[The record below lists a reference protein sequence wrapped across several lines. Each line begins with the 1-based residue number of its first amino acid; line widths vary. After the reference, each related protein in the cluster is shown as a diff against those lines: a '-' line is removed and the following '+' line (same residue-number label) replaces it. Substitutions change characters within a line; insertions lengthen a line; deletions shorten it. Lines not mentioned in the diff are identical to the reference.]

1 MPTKKPHFSIILE
14 PEMLQRVL
22 EYKEKNKISSQSKA
36 IQRLIEIGIRDTSP
50 APVLAPDEARLVS
63 DYRELNSE
71 GKEYIRH
78 TMALT
83 LNAHSGK
90 DGVVS
95 DLESTL

>member
-50 APVLAPDEARLVS
+50 APVLAPDEARLLS

-71 GKEYIRH
+71 GKEYILQ
-78 TMALT
+78 TMALA
-83 LNAHSGK
+83 LRSYAGK
-90 DGVVS
+90 DDIVSGVEGVV
-95 DLESTL
+95 